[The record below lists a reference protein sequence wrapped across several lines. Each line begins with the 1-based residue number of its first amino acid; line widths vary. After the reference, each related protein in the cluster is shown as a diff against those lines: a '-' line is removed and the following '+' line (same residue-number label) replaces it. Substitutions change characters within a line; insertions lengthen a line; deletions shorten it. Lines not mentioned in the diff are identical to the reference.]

1 MVAAFF
7 LALAAAVVG
16 VYWLIGRD
24 MHGAGRHQDPEGD

>member
-7 LALAAAVVG
+7 LALGAAVVG

-24 MHGAGRHQDPEGD
+24 MDAAGRHEDPEGD